1 MKIIEVT
8 ERSSIDLP
16 LKDLLHDGGTLKLRP
31 DLIGKGLVEVKQAR
45 NTLKLQINGLVGRLP
60 LTDQITL
67 DVQPKFPVSNLNR
80 MIYASRG
87 ELINPFFLD
96 RPYEKIKSHDYLP
109 VPLIRSYSAAIR
121 ELVANGVYRE
131 YQRET
136 VSGSPK
142 PRINFIKT
150 QQKYWSKLN
159 PTMAVM
165 ERFNFTNDNLPNQCI
180 KFAVVKALSI
190 AKNSGHLQECVPVLA
205 EGLRQLEN
213 IALLSPSSLSQEL
226 RNVRSMVPSF
236 RRDYG
241 RALEQ
246 ALEIIRHVDVSLNT
260 AHNGLSL
267 ESYVISL
274 DDVFEQYIRGILS
287 ELLECGFGRVA
298 TVDGNIKRHQKHL
311 FTDNKRY
318 QIKPDL
324 IVKDGRGVR
333 IIGDVKYKLKPKE
346 EDRYQVITHSFSYQ
360 VQRAVLVYPKPPSE
374 QKSGL
379 QRLGLIGKGNPLEV
393 FEYYFDLA
401 NDLDHEENALRQ
413 SFSSLLV

>member
-8 ERSSIDLP
+8 ERSSIELP

-31 DLIGKGLVEVKQAR
+31 DLLGKGLVEVKQAR

-150 QQKYWSKLN
+150 QQKYWSRLN

-165 ERFNFTNDNLPNQCI
+165 EQFNFTNDNLPNS
-180 KFAVVKALSI
+180 A
-190 AKNSGHLQECVPVLA
+190 
-205 EGLRQLEN
+205 
-213 IALLSPSSLSQEL
+213 SSLQQS
-226 RNVRSMVPSF
+226 
-236 RRDYG
+236 
-241 RALEQ
+241 
-246 ALEIIRHVDVSLNT
+246 
-260 AHNGLSL
+260 
-267 ESYVISL
+267 
-274 DDVFEQYIRGILS
+274 
-287 ELLECGFGRVA
+287 
-298 TVDGNIKRHQKHL
+298 KHC
-311 FTDNKRY
+311 R
-318 QIKPDL
+318 
-324 IVKDGRGVR
+324 
-333 IIGDVKYKLKPKE
+333 
-346 EDRYQVITHSFSYQ
+346 
-360 VQRAVLVYPKPPSE
+360 
-374 QKSGL
+374 L
-379 QRLGLIGKGNPLEV
+379 QRTAGTCK
-393 FEYYFDLA
+393 
-401 NDLDHEENALRQ
+401 NASRFLQ
-413 SFSSLLV
+413 KTFVS